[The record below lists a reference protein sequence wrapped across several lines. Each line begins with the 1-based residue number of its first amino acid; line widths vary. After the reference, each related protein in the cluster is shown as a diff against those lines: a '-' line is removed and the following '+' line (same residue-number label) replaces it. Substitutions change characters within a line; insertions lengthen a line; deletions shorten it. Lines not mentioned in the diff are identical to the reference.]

1 MFCICTPRYGLVFWH
16 LISLSPIHCSLTVSI
31 IPSEHQILDNCGRY
45 SPELGD
51 VVVGRVVEVQTR
63 RWAIEMGAQTHT
75 ALQLSA
81 VQLPGGAQRRRTADD
96 ELNMRQLFQEG
107 DIIVAEVRPCFPTT
121 STQIAT
127 IDHQGHGSVILL
139 PGELCQDAAV

>member
-1 MFCICTPRYGLVFWH
+1 MLFRNYMMADRT
-16 LISLSPIHCSLTVSI
+16 
-31 IPSEHQILDNCGRY
+31 RY

-63 RWAIEMGAQTHT
+63 RWAIEMGAQTQT

-107 DIIVAEVRPCFPTT
+107 DVIVAEVRSFLA
-121 STQIAT
+121 IIRALE
-127 IDHQGHGSVILL
+127 LL
-139 PGELCQDAAV
+139 AVALL

>member
-1 MFCICTPRYGLVFWH
+1 MSDLAFSSRVWLAKFSGVRLDAASCLGNVCC
-16 LISLSPIHCSLTVSI
+16 LSPVHCGLAVSVT
-31 IPSEHQILDNCGRY
+31 PSQHPILDMYGRY

-107 DIIVAEVRPCFPTT
+107 DLIVAEVRPCSQPRV
-121 STQIAT
+121 
-127 IDHQGHGSVILL
+127 H
-139 PGELCQDAAV
+139 